1 MTRGRIAW
9 AIAAADVV
17 ALVAVTTVPMPFD
30 PAAIL
35 YVLGVASF
43 AGVGAL
49 LINRVPNNPIGFLL
63 LAAGTLLVAAIT
75 VGMYADVGASQQ
87 PPWPLASS
95 ARVAGDVLFF
105 FPFLISVVL
114 VPLIFPDGRLISP
127 RFRWAVACAGTAVV
141 LWVLG
146 AGRLVSSA
154 VVDILLLLSI
164 VASFACAI
172 LALWIRYRRG
182 SPTERQQVKWLL
194 ADVGVALVALIPS
207 LVLSYPYPFLSEILS
222 GIAVIAMLLMPV
234 VVAIAVTRYR
244 LYEIDRIVSRG
255 IAYAAAIGALALVF
269 GAIVVILSTLL
280 AEVAQGESIA
290 VAASTLAVFALFQP
304 ILRSIKRR
312 VDRRFNRAQY
322 DAQRTIEAFSAH
334 VRDEVDLPTLRDA
347 LVATAVGAVD
357 PMRSDV
363 WLRPQGGRS

>member
-17 ALVAVTTVPMPFD
+17 AFVLATLPMPFD
-30 PAAIL
+30 PASIL
-35 YVLGVASF
+35 YVFGIASF

-49 LINRVPNNPIGFLL
+49 LINRVPANPIGPLL
-63 LAAGTLLVAAIT
+63 LAAGTTLVVAI
-75 VGMYADVGASQQ
+75 GIGLYADVGATQQ
-87 PPWPLASS
+87 PPWPAAAV
-95 ARVAGDVLFF
+95 ARQLGDLMFF
-105 FPFLISVVL
+105 YPFLIAIIGIPL
-114 VPLIFPDGRLISP
+114 VFPDGRFPSP
-127 RFRWAVACAGTAVV
+127 RFRWIAVAGVTTAIAWTLGGLAVIQLDVLIFVMTLVSFGGAVV
-141 LWVLG
+141 
-146 AGRLVSSA
+146 A
-154 VVDILLLLSI
+154 V
-164 VASFACAI
+164 
-172 LALWIRYRRG
+172 WRRYRTGHR
-182 SPTERQQVKWLL
+182 TERQQIKWLVADVSVAVAALLPALMLTDVDPAL
-194 ADVGVALVALIPS
+194 ADAFSSVAI
-207 LVLSYPYPFLSEILS
+207 
-222 GIAVIAMLLMPV
+222 IAMLGLPIV
-234 VVAIAVTRYR
+234 IGIAILRYR

-255 IAYAAAIGALALVF
+255 IAYVAAIMALGLVF
-269 GAIVVILSTLL
+269 GAIVVVLSTLL

-304 ILRSIKRR
+304 VLRAVKRR
-312 VDRRFNRAQY
+312 VDRRFNRANY